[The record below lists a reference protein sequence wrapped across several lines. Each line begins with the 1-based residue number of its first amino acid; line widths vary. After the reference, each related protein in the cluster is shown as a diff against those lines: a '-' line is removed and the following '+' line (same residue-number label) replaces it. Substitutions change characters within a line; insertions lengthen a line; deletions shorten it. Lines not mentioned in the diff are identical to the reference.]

1 MRDARHLDH
10 VARSLLRPAVAGK
23 LGFSAG
29 RSTGRSGGTFLL
41 YSCTRSGV
49 LSQLHAGLPSL
60 PSRRSLLG
68 GLPLQLNCQR
78 SSLEMTVTCD
88 PSWQ

>member
-29 RSTGRSGGTFLL
+29 RSTGRSGGTF
-41 YSCTRSGV
+41 V
-49 LSQLHAGLPSL
+49 SQLVYRDPAAVA
-60 PSRRSLLG
+60 SRLAVC
-68 GLPLQLNCQR
+68 P
-78 SSLEMTVTCD
+78 
-88 PSWQ
+88 